1 MKGRLLLDVVIGQG
15 TAVLKLLASE
25 NETLLIRRNAFLVLN
40 LGLYVVDG
48 VRRFNLEGD
57 GLAGESLDDYDPLA

>member
-1 MKGRLLLDVVIGQG
+1 MESGFFLDVVVGQS
-15 TAVLKLLASE
+15 TAVLQLLSSE

-48 VRRFNLEGD
+48 IARLDFKGD
-57 GLAGESLDDYDPLA
+57 GLAGD